1 MHILEFKIYEGKKK
15 KRIMKMKGTREKIAT
30 KSRRKCHRSCH
41 RLKCD
46 HIIFLL
52 GIWYMLNN
60 NGRYKIVIMGL
71 NEKN

>member
-1 MHILEFKIYEGKKK
+1 
-15 KRIMKMKGTREKIAT
+15 MKGTREKIAT